1 MKVTPEKLENNRARL
16 TIEVPADQFEKSLDK
31 AFKEVVKKINV
42 PGFRKGK
49 APRHMV
55 ERMYGREVFLED
67 AIKEAIPEAFADAVE
82 QAGEGY
88 ECLVYPSYDVISSEK
103 GQGLVFTAEYDLKP
117 EVKLGEYK
125 NLDVVKPIQPPVED
139 AVAIQ
144 LKVMQDRFA
153 RLDEVEGPA
162 KMGDVCVINFVGKV
176 DDVPFEGGTG
186 NDYSLELGSNSFIP
200 GFEDQ
205 LVGAKAYDE
214 VAVKVTFPEDYRAK
228 ELAGKAAVFDVLVKA
243 VKRKFVSALD
253 DEFAKDVS
261 EFETLEALK
270 ADLAEK
276 AAKQNEEKLKSNLED
291 QVIQQ
296 AIDNSQLE
304 IPQSMLDIRMDQMIE
319 NFAKQIAQQGISFQQ
334 YMDITGMNPETV
346 REQFKERAQKE
357 LTTELVLD
365 AVVKAEG
372 IQVSEEELDAEF
384 ERLAKQVNQP
394 AETIKDTYG
403 KNEEWVK
410 SLKYSLSVQK
420 AVKLMTDS
428 AKF

>member
-55 ERMYGREVFLED
+55 ERLYGREAFLED
-67 AIKEAIPEAFADAVE
+67 AIKETIPEAFAEAVSK
-82 QAGEGY
+82 AGEGY
-88 ECLVYPSYDVISSEK
+88 ECLVYPSYDVVSSEK
-103 GQGLVFTAEYDLKP
+103 GGPLVFTAEYDLKP

-125 NLDVVKPIQPPVED
+125 GLELVKPNGEPEEG
-139 AVAIQ
+139 AIEKQ
-144 LKVMQDRFA
+144 LKAMQERFA
-153 RLDEVEGPA
+153 RIDEVEGAA
-162 KMGDVCVINFVGKV
+162 KMGDTCTIDFTGKV

-186 NDYSLELGSNSFIP
+186 TDYDLELGSNSFIP

-205 LVGAKAYDE
+205 LVGAQAYDQ
-214 VAVKVTFPEDYRAK
+214 VAVNVTFPEDYRAK
-228 ELAGKAAVFDVLVKA
+228 ELAGKAVVFDVLVKA
-243 VKRKFVSALD
+243 VKRKFFAPMD

-261 EFETLEALK
+261 EFETLDELK

-276 AAKQNEEKLKSNLED
+276 LAKQAKDKAQANLED
-291 QVIQQ
+291 QAISKVIE
-296 AIDNSQLE
+296 NSQLE

-319 NFAKQIAQQGISFQQ
+319 NFAKQIAQQGIGFQQ
-334 YMDITGMNPETV
+334 YMDITGMTPETV
-346 REQFKERAQKE
+346 RDQFKERAQKE

-372 IQVSEEELDAEF
+372 IQISDEELNEEY
-384 ERLAKQVNQP
+384 ERMAKQVNQP
-394 AETIKDTYG
+394 VETIKETYS
-403 KNEEWVK
+403 KNEDWNAAI
-410 SLKYSLSVQK
+410 KYSLSVQK
-420 AVKLMTDS
+420 VVKLMIEN
-428 AKF
+428 AKY